1 MINNDQTYSKK
12 FMSLHLIIL
21 LLFNVRAAKAKFA
34 TAQREFCV
42 YIWHDDCQ
50 TLIVC
55 SRLCYL
61 WPADGDVLQKRKTAY
76 LVKMEEQHWAFNT
89 MFYVH
94 CHTATIT
101 II

>member
-42 YIWHDDCQ
+42 YI
-50 TLIVC
+50 
-55 SRLCYL
+55 
-61 WPADGDVLQKRKTAY
+61 
-76 LVKMEEQHWAFNT
+76 
-89 MFYVH
+89 
-94 CHTATIT
+94 
-101 II
+101 